1 MGGVQDGPHHGWS
14 RVLIMWSRVRIMGGH
29 VSIQILSVGGAAV
42 IKAYT
47 EQLPPR
53 GRGRGIGSASKDQNP
68 SQRIKI
74 YHDQGRE
81 LIMLVADHYDDAP
94 LSPTPRG
101 SWQHNKKQN
110 NFQSI
115 RDISSGCEGPTRG
128 WSERLVSSVLT
139 WQPCWHQDLST
150 SGRRGSRRS
159 RQGSSQSSSRSSRGR
174 SAPGTSSSSW
184 RGSGPPSGSQGWHPG
199 GPQ

>member
-1 MGGVQDGPHHGWS
+1 MA
-14 RVLIMWSRVRIMGGH
+14 RIMVGH

-81 LIMLVADHYDDAP
+81 LITVGADHHDTP
-94 LSPTPRG
+94 LPDPAG
-101 SWQHNKKQN
+101 
-110 NFQSI
+110 
-115 RDISSGCEGPTRG
+115 
-128 WSERLVSSVLT
+128 
-139 WQPCWHQDLST
+139 
-150 SGRRGSRRS
+150 
-159 RQGSSQSSSRSSRGR
+159 
-174 SAPGTSSSSW
+174 
-184 RGSGPPSGSQGWHPG
+184 
-199 GPQ
+199 